1 MKLNHSIIILLLDHY
16 FKINGWINRGILGV
30 LCLIW
35 EEGMEW
41 NGKKWKKI
49 ILEYSSLPLFK
60 SFNGGNKKSI
70 PLFGSLSGNEWN
82 V

>member
-49 ILEYSSLPLFK
+49 ILEYSSLT
-60 SFNGGNKKSI
+60 
-70 PLFGSLSGNEWN
+70 
-82 V
+82 